1 MADLP
6 APASLLA
13 LPRLVGLAA
22 AADGRSYI
30 VELDRPGAGRSSVV
44 MDAGDR
50 KSVHVPGWAVTA
62 LPDRCVLHL
71 AEADTGPPR
80 TVLWWRSLDRGEAR
94 PLAAPAGGVS
104 AYVYAAAAGQVL
116 YATLMCSDMSA
127 EQDLELRRQRHALG
141 TGAALYEPGET
152 VHHGRGAGQ
161 RRIRLACLPF
171 ASQADAA
178 LLPEPCGARLRGGF
192 AVADDALRVV
202 AESSVDDHRQRR
214 LGLHLAERGGTDRPW
229 RWRRLAPHDDADF
242 FSPVLSPGGRWL
254 ACTRVSG
261 GSPGADSPGP
271 PMSGTLWLFDL
282 ADPTDCGRPLATDVD
297 VWPTPAAWAPDAG
310 ALYFTA
316 DRAGSTPV
324 FSVEIAT
331 GAVRRLTGTG
341 SFTDVQSRGDEIYAI
356 RSAVD
361 RVPVPTRLRPH
372 GPSGR
377 RAPQVLRS
385 PTPDPA
391 MPGHLERV
399 VAHIGSAPVSGWL
412 CRPAN
417 TGPRQR
423 APLLVWLH
431 GGPRASWNAWSWRWC
446 PWLAVARGY
455 AVLMPDP
462 APSTGYGQAFT
473 ERAWGDW
480 AGTPRADVMS
490 LVDVVSARPDVD
502 ADRTAVMGGSF
513 GGFLAY
519 HLVARSSRFR
529 AAVVHA
535 GIWDL
540 GEFVSSSTMARAFH
554 GEFGHPLDAA
564 DTYRRQSPRSLADQ
578 MRTPLL
584 ISHGS
589 LDPVVP
595 FTQALTALNDLRRL
609 GTPARLLQFPDEMHD
624 ITRPGNVRIWYEAV
638 FAFLDHTLHDR
649 PWRPPALLA

>member
-1 MADLP
+1 M
-6 APASLLA
+6 
-13 LPRLVGLAA
+13 
-22 AADGRSYI
+22 
-30 VELDRPGAGRSSVV
+30 
-44 MDAGDR
+44 
-50 KSVHVPGWAVTA
+50 TA
-62 LPDRCVLHL
+62 LPDRCVLYL

-80 TVLWWRSLDRGEAR
+80 TALWWRSLDRGEAR
-94 PLAAPAGGVS
+94 PLAAPPGGVS
-104 AYVYAAAAGQVL
+104 AYAHAAVADQVL
-116 YATLMCSDMSA
+116 YVT
-127 EQDLELRRQRHALG
+127 RQAQG
-141 TGAALYEPGET
+141 KGAALYEPGET
-152 VHHGRGAGQ
+152 VHYGRGAGQ
-161 RRIRLACLPF
+161 RRIRLACLSL
-171 ASQADAA
+171 ASQTAA
-178 LLPEPCGARLRGGF
+178 LLPELCGARLRGGF
-192 AVADDALRVV
+192 AVAEDALRVV
-202 AESSVDDHRQRR
+202 AESIVDGQRQRR
-214 LGLHLAERGGTDRPW
+214 LGLHLAERGGTDSPW
-229 RWRRLAPHDDADF
+229 RWRPLAPHDDADF
-242 FSPVLSPGGRWL
+242 FSPLLSADGRWL

-261 GSPGADSPGP
+261 GSAGAGSPGAPV
-271 PMSGTLWLFDL
+271 SGTLWLFDL
-282 ADPTDCGRPLATDVD
+282 ADPADGGRPLATDVD
-297 VWPTPAAWAPDAG
+297 VWPTPAAWTPDA
-310 ALYFTA
+310 LLFTA
-316 DRAGSTPV
+316 DRAGSRPV

-361 RVPVPTRLRPH
+361 RVPVPTRQRPH

-377 RAPQVLRS
+377 RAPQVLPS

-399 VAHIGSAPVSGWL
+399 VADIGSAPVSGWL
-412 CRPAN
+412 CRPAG
-417 TGPRQR
+417 TRPR
-423 APLLVWLH
+423 PLLVWLH

-446 PWLAVARGY
+446 PWLAVAKGY

-480 AGTPRADVMS
+480 AGTPGADVMS

-540 GEFVSSSTMARAFH
+540 GEFVGSSTMAPTFH
-554 GEFGHPLDAA
+554 AEFGHPLDAA
-564 DTYRRQSPRSLADQ
+564 DTYRRQSPRSRAHQ

-584 ISHGS
+584 LSHGS

-609 GTPARLLQFPDEMHD
+609 GRPARLLQFPDEMHD

-638 FAFLDHTLHDR
+638 FAFLDHALCDR
-649 PWRPPALLA
+649 PWRPPAPLA